1 MLGLYC
7 IALGAKSVF
16 EVFPSSAVHCIHTGN
31 FCPTVAQLTMFQHN
45 VKQKENFTFQDLSIP
60 KDLPK
65 SSKIFPSGGLGAR
78 GEAKMS
84 PELNIASNNSINIW
98 CFCHGRPPKFLIA
111 LSKHT

>member
-1 MLGLYC
+1 
-7 IALGAKSVF
+7 
-16 EVFPSSAVHCIHTGN
+16 
-31 FCPTVAQLTMFQHN
+31 MFQHN

-84 PELNIASNNSINIW
+84 PELNIA
-98 CFCHGRPPKFLIA
+98 
-111 LSKHT
+111 